1 MSDIIEIKKSI
12 ENSGALIDGVTES
25 VKYEIKKQEGG
36 FFGALFSTCN
46 Q

>member
-1 MSDIIEIKKSI
+1 MSDIIKIKKSI
-12 ENSGALIDGVTES
+12 ENSDVLIDGVTET
-25 VKYEIKKQEGG
+25 VKYAIEKQEGG